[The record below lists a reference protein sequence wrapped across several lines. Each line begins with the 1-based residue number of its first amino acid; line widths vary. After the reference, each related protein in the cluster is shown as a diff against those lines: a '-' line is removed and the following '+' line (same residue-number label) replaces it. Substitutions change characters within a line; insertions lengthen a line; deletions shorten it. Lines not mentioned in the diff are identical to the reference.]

1 MRFIIGIA
9 IGTALIALM
18 PRTASAW
25 QSGALASPAGPP
37 NCMAWQ
43 TLSAGTMLSFSFKP
57 DGVILRLSN
66 SGWDL
71 PRDSLYPSTIL
82 GTSVYNETRA
92 LAAGSFKAE
101 TPSVLTAQFDYRVA
115 PGFVRSIMDTLLLD
129 IQFPAYHYHADLSG
143 LYGAFERLTA
153 CVASETGGYDPFH

>member
-1 MRFIIGIA
+1 MRFIIGFA
-9 IGTALIALM
+9 IGTALIALT

-25 QSGALASPAGPP
+25 QSGALANPAGPP

-43 TLSAGTMLSFSFKP
+43 TLPAGTMLSFSFKP
-57 DGVILRLSN
+57 TAVILRLSN

-71 PRDSLYPSTIL
+71 PRDTVYPGTIW

-92 LAAGSFKAE
+92 LAASSFKTE
-101 TPSVLTAQFDYRVA
+101 TPSVLASQFDYRAA
-115 PGFVRSIMDTLLLD
+115 PGFVRAIMDTLLLD

-143 LYGAFERLTA
+143 LYGAFEQLTP